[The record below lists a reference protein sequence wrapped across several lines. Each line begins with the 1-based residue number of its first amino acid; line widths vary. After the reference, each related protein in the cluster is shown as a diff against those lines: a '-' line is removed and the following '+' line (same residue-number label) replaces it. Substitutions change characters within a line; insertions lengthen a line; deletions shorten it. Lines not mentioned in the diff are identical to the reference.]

1 MFERWTDVVAG
12 VAVAVVLAY
21 MFYEMDREI
30 DRRQKKLRDVFYVLD
45 GADAA
50 IFDQLDE
57 MVRTGLLTPDHGAAV

>member
-1 MFERWTDVVAG
+1 MFERWSVADVVMG
-12 VAVAVVLAY
+12 VAVAVVVAY
-21 MFYEMDREI
+21 TFYEI